1 MSPFKDARAMRSAAL
16 AATGLIELPRGNSVP
31 VTANDACAAGMTV
44 GALSCLVMNVAGVD
58 VTQPR
63 PLRNFPC
70 ERQCGRRRSRHI
82 AHSPIGVKRR
92 EMERHV
98 GAEPIHDPFRE
109 RADLGRAV
117 IVAGD
122 QQRRDLEPD
131 AGHPLNVLQRLK
143 DRIQL
148 SGAEGAIEAVGE
160 GLQVDVDTS
169 STLSIEPIY
178 PPDRT

>member
-1 MSPFKDARAMRSAAL
+1 MSPFKDARAMCSAAS
-16 AATGLIELPRGNSVP
+16 AATSLIELPRGNSVP
-31 VTANDACAAGMTV
+31 VTADDACAAGMTV
-44 GALSCLVMNVAGVD
+44 GALPCLVMNVAGVD

-63 PLRNFPC
+63 RLRNFPC

-109 RADLGRAV
+109 RGNLGRAV

-131 AGHPLNVLQRLK
+131 AGLPLDVLQRLK
-143 DRIQL
+143 DRISAQR
-148 SGAEGAIEAVGE
+148 SRGR
-160 GLQVDVDTS
+160 
-169 STLSIEPIY
+169 
-178 PPDRT
+178 DRSR